1 MKKKLGIF
9 GVIGLAL
16 ILSFGVPVQSNAA
29 TSDSGEEVLAQ
40 SKTIYYIDYLPG
52 NVTPSPTYYY
62 NKGGWKGTLSLNG
75 YQYDGT
81 RTIARYYG
89 TVSCSGP
96 CAMTSLEIT
105 DK

>member
-1 MKKKLGIF
+1 MF
-9 GVIGLAL
+9 GAIGLAL
-16 ILSFGVPVQSNAA
+16 ILNFGAPVQSNAA

-40 SKTIYYIDYLPG
+40 SKTIYHTVYLNG
-52 NVTPSPTYYY
+52 NVTPSSTYYY
-62 NKGGWKGTLSLNG
+62 NSGGWKGTLSRTG

-96 CAMTSLEIT
+96 CALTSLKT
-105 DK
+105 ADK